1 MQKNKEK
8 VLVELELDVALQLQ
22 RISTSLIPEGNIG
35 ALYEGI
41 LDAAINLMSAN
52 MGSMQVFLPQ
62 PDELRLLANRGF
74 HPESAAFWKCVRVD
88 STSSCGLAL
97 SSGARTI
104 LPDIETCDPAMGAGD
119 LDAYRRSGIRAVQST
134 PLISRSGDLLGMIST
149 HWREPHQPTELELRT
164 FDVLARQA
172 ADLLDRARIEE
183 RARGLAAIVESNND
197 AIISMNLDG
206 LITSWNKSA
215 ERIYGYLAEEVVGK
229 PILILIPQERHGE
242 ESTILARIRRG
253 ERVDHYE
260 TIRRHKDGS
269 LIDVSLTIS
278 PVRDVG
284 DKIVGASKIARDVS
298 ERKRSEALVVTL
310 VREAEHRARNV
321 LAVVQAM
328 VRLSQSE
335 TPEGL
340 KAAIDGRIRALA
352 NVHTLFVQS
361 RWAGASLRT
370 LIEEELSPYLRGAG
384 HTRVEGPTVLLSQ
397 DGAQTLALAV
407 HELATNAAK
416 YGALSVEEGCVDVE
430 WSRTADGMLLMRWT
444 ESGGPPVCTPSRSGV
459 GTRVVE
465 NMVRAVNGKLLVN
478 WRAEGF
484 QYEFALPVAGVE
496 VTR

>member
-1 MQKNKEK
+1 
-8 VLVELELDVALQLQ
+8 
-22 RISTSLIPEGNIG
+22 
-35 ALYEGI
+35 
-41 LDAAINLMSAN
+41 
-52 MGSMQVFLPQ
+52 
-62 PDELRLLANRGF
+62 
-74 HPESAAFWKCVRVD
+74 
-88 STSSCGLAL
+88 
-97 SSGARTI
+97 
-104 LPDIETCDPAMGAGD
+104 MGAGD

-183 RARGLAAIVESNND
+183 QARGLAAIVESNND

-215 ERIYGYLAEEVVGK
+215 ERIYGYLSEEIIGK

-284 DKIVGASKIARDVS
+284 DKIVGASKIARDIS

-370 LIEEELSPYLRGAG
+370 LIEEELAPYLRGEG

-416 YGALSVEEGCVDVE
+416 YGALSVEEGRVDVE
-430 WSRTADGMLLMRWT
+430 WSRTPDGMLHIRWT
-444 ESGGPPVCTPSRSGV
+444 ESGGPQVRTPSRSGV

-465 NMVRAVNGKLLVN
+465 NMIRAVNGKLQVN

-484 QYEFALPVAGVE
+484 QCEFALPVAGVE